1 MSPSDQPI
9 QVTVHDPVTGETV
22 TRELMNDYLI
32 LAAGTCTYQIDANL
46 TTGKHVITVT
56 GRRGKAREPLRLSAI
71 TCTTCWFGECENC
84 AGRDC
89 AHRHDQR
96 PEPLIDP
103 DCRDGKCGSCVGGP
117 CEHHCHKEPTH
128 A

>member
-1 MSPSDQPI
+1 MTDQPI

-32 LAAGTCTYQIDANL
+32 LAAGTCTYQIDADL
-46 TTGKHVITVT
+46 VTGVHVITVT
-56 GRRGKAREPLRLSAI
+56 GRRGKA
-71 TCTTCWFGECENC
+71 N
-84 AGRDC
+84 AG
-89 AHRHDQR
+89 

-103 DCRDGKCGSCVGGP
+103 DCRGGKCSSCVGGP